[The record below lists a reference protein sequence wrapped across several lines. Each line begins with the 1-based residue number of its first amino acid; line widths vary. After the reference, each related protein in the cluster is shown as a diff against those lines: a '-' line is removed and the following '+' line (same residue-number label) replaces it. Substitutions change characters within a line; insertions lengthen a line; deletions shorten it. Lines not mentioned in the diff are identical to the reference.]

1 MKKKYVLPYANLLSL
16 FFKHFGVPLDEEET
30 VKEGFGT
37 ITEKSLKNIGVAQ
50 TKKGDWKLISKM
62 TEEELKEKEITKAKT
77 TSSADQP
84 LVLQRLDIIE
94 GALEEVK
101 EGLFGINSEM
111 VMVKSQL
118 ATMNNTLKDV
128 LAYVKLSPM
137 QEKALSKSSEEDK
150 DSETPAIVNQ
160 DKGKEKVTS
169 EDLFETE
176 EEEEGSE
183 KDVEIDKD
191 EDIETDGADDKDD

>member
-1 MKKKYVLPYANLLSL
+1 MGK
-16 FFKHFGVPLDEEET
+16 EET
-30 VKEGFGT
+30 VKKGFGT
-37 ITEKSLKNIGVAQ
+37 ITEKSLQNIGVAQ

-77 TSSADQP
+77 SGSADQP

-101 EGLFGINSEM
+101 EGLFGINSEV

-118 ATMNNTLKDV
+118 ATMNNTLSDV

-137 QEKALSKSSEEDK
+137 QEKALSKSSGEDE
-150 DSETPAIVNQ
+150 DSETPTAVDQ

-176 EEEEGSE
+176 EDKEGTD
-183 KDVEIDKD
+183 KDVEIEEN
-191 EDIETDGADDKDD
+191 EDIETDGADDRED

>member
-1 MKKKYVLPYANLLSL
+1 M
-16 FFKHFGVPLDEEET
+16 
-30 VKEGFGT
+30 
-37 ITEKSLKNIGVAQ
+37 
-50 TKKGDWKLISKM
+50 ISKM

-77 TSSADQP
+77 YGSADQP

-101 EGLFGINSEM
+101 EGLFGINSEV

-128 LAYVKLSPM
+128 LAYVKMSPM

-150 DSETPAIVNQ
+150 DSETSAAVNQ

-169 EDLFETE
+169 GDLFETE
-176 EEEEGSE
+176 EDKEGTDKE
-183 KDVEIDKD
+183 VEIGED
-191 EDIETDGADDKDD
+191 EDTKTDAADDEEV